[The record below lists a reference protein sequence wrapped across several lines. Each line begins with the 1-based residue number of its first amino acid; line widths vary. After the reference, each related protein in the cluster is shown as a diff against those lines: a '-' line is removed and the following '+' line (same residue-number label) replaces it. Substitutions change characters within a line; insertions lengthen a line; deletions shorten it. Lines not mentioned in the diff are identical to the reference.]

1 MTQWN
6 ETKPGMI
13 VKVIY
18 TLGAVYTGEVLQ
30 VTPEFFE
37 IRDAET
43 DERRSWEFPQLEY
56 LPCEILD
63 ASNAIDVERVDM
75 QGHPDVRVRAE
86 RDFLDSE

>member
-6 ETKPGMI
+6 ESKPGMI

-18 TLGAVYTGEVLQ
+18 DLNSVFEGEVLQ

-37 IRDAET
+37 IRDTGT
-43 DERRSWEFPQLEY
+43 DERRSWEFPELEY
-56 LPCEILD
+56 LPIEILD
-63 ASNAIDVERVDM
+63 ASNAMEVERVDM

-86 RDFLDSE
+86 RDFLDTE